1 MCIRDSSE
9 ADKKFSR
16 FSDEFESRYVRQGEE
31 EDRTIEQ
38 TLDLAWELLALLP
51 RVELKRVRDEFL
63 EKYLPA
69 REED

>member
-1 MCIRDSSE
+1 MY
-9 ADKKFSR
+9 K
-16 FSDEFESRYVRQGEE
+16 RQGEE